1 MIHLDLTAEEITIL
15 LDMLDTCISDL
26 RTEIADTDNRDYKQ
40 MLKNREAILKKMLVE
55 VQQASQ
61 AA

>member
-26 RTEIADTDNRDYKQ
+26 RTEIADTDNRDYKL
-40 MLKNREAILKKMLVE
+40 MLKNREAILKKMLMQ